1 MSEEIKVSEMQE
13 AKEINDEDIIMIVQE
28 KVNKKAT
35 IKQVKGVGGATGDTL
50 PISSIMSYPKAVAP
64 ENWLIC
70 DGSAV
75 SRTDYSELFNVIG
88 TFFGAGDGKTTFNLP
103 NIKGKTI
110 VGLDNS
116 DTDFNAIGKVLGE
129 KTHTLTVDEMPS
141 HNHSMGSFNQYDDG
155 TGGSFAESEKVGRTT
170 SGADGSKGI
179 NPILNTGGSKEHNN
193 IQPSFVGCYIIKAK
207 QSAGVVATVIDN
219 LTSAS
224 TIDALSAKQG
234 KILNEKITN
243 ANTYSTEEIN
253 TGKKWIDGKDIYR
266 KVFVATK
273 TSDNLVIKIAD
284 NIDFSYLFSGRL
296 RTYALP
302 FYESEQ
308 VYCRAEL
315 ENNYVTIKGGSSPYS
330 QGTITLIIEYTKTS

>member
-13 AKEINDEDIIMIVQE
+13 AKEINDEDLLMLIQ
-28 KVNKKAT
+28 KNANKKVT
-35 IKQVKGVGGATGDTL
+35 IKQIK
-50 PISSIMSYPKAVAP
+50 
-64 ENWLIC
+64 N
-70 DGSAV
+70 
-75 SRTDYSELFNVIG
+75 LFKI
-88 TFFGAGDGKTTFNLP
+88 
-103 NIKGKTI
+103 
-110 VGLDNS
+110 
-116 DTDFNAIGKVLGE
+116 
-129 KTHTLTVDEMPS
+129 
-141 HNHSMGSFNQYDDG
+141 
-155 TGGSFAESEKVGRTT
+155 
-170 SGADGSKGI
+170 
-179 NPILNTGGSKEHNN
+179 
-193 IQPSFVGCYIIKAK
+193 
-207 QSAGVVATVIDN
+207 IDN

-234 KILNEKITN
+234 KILNDKIINT
-243 ANTYSTEEIN
+243 NTYSTEEVN

-266 KVFVATK
+266 RVFVATK

-296 RTYALP
+296 RAYALP